1 MDLRQSLLELKSQV
15 EYLASLKKEDVTHI
29 IKSSIYEIENLEVF
43 REEELKELNKVI
55 LTNEAFHNLYFKYN
69 KERLITKGVVYLEEE
84 NDLQFLISL
93 FYFFKQRVPILLKTN
108 TKPKKTWQIQD
119 LGDPLLDFNETR
131 IKTAIF
137 TSSP

>member
-1 MDLRQSLLELKSQV
+1 MDLRQRLLELKSQV

-55 LTNEAFHNLYFKYN
+55 LTNESFHNLYFKYN

-84 NDLQFLISL
+84 NDLEFLISL

-108 TKPKKTWQIQD
+108 TKLQIQS
-119 LGDPLLDFNETR
+119 LDIIQKFLKENNISGNFL
-131 IKTAIF
+131 IKIND
-137 TSSP
+137 

>member
-1 MDLRQSLLELKSQV
+1 MDLRQSLLELKSQD
-15 EYLASLKKEDVTHI
+15 EYLASLNKEDVTHI

-43 REEELKELNKVI
+43 SEEELKELNKVI

-108 TKPKKTWQIQD
+108 TKLQIQS
-119 LGDPLLDFNETR
+119 LDIIQKFLKENNISGNFL
-131 IKTAIF
+131 IKIND
-137 TSSP
+137 

>member
-55 LTNEAFHNLYFKYN
+55 LTNESFHNLYFKYN

-93 FYFFKQRVPILLKTN
+93 FYFFKQRVPILLKMN
-108 TKPKKTWQIQD
+108 TKLQIQS
-119 LGDPLLDFNETR
+119 LDIIQKFLKENNISGHFL
-131 IKTAIF
+131 IKIND
-137 TSSP
+137 

>member
-1 MDLRQSLLELKSQV
+1 MDLRQRLLELKSQV
-15 EYLASLKKEDVTHI
+15 EYLASLKKEDVTHV

-84 NDLQFLISL
+84 NDLEFLVSL

-108 TKPKKTWQIQD
+108 TKLQIQS
-119 LGDPLLDFNETR
+119 LDIIHKFLKENN
-131 IKTAIF
+131 ISGNFLVKIND
-137 TSSP
+137 

>member
-55 LTNEAFHNLYFKYN
+55 LTNESFHNLYFKYN

-84 NDLQFLISL
+84 NDLEFLISL

-108 TKPKKTWQIQD
+108 TKLQIQS
-119 LGDPLLDFNETR
+119 LDIIHKFLKENNISGNFL
-131 IKTAIF
+131 IKIND
-137 TSSP
+137 

>member
-1 MDLRQSLLELKSQV
+1 MDLRQSLLELKSQD
-15 EYLASLKKEDVTHI
+15 EYLASLNKEDVTHI

-55 LTNEAFHNLYFKYN
+55 LTNESFHNLYFKYN

-108 TKPKKTWQIQD
+108 TKLQIQS
-119 LGDPLLDFNETR
+119 LDIIHKFLKENNISGNFL
-131 IKTAIF
+131 IKIND
-137 TSSP
+137 

>member
-1 MDLRQSLLELKSQV
+1 MDLRQSLIELKSQV
-15 EYLASLKKEDVTHI
+15 EYLACLKKEDVTHI

-108 TKPKKTWQIQD
+108 TKLQIQS
-119 LGDPLLDFNETR
+119 LDIIHKFLKENNISGNFL
-131 IKTAIF
+131 IKINV
-137 TSSP
+137 

>member
-1 MDLRQSLLELKSQV
+1 MDLRQSLIELKSQV

-55 LTNEAFHNLYFKYN
+55 LTNESFHNLYFKYN

-108 TKPKKTWQIQD
+108 TKLQIQS
-119 LGDPLLDFNETR
+119 LDIIQKFLKENN
-131 IKTAIF
+131 ISGSFLMKIND
-137 TSSP
+137 

>member
-1 MDLRQSLLELKSQV
+1 MDLRQSLLELKSQD
-15 EYLASLKKEDVTHI
+15 EYLASLNKEDVTHI

-43 REEELKELNKVI
+43 NEEELKELNKVI

-108 TKPKKTWQIQD
+108 TKLQIQSLD
-119 LGDPLLDFNETR
+119 IIQKFLKENNILGNFL
-131 IKTAIF
+131 IKIND
-137 TSSP
+137 

>member
-15 EYLASLKKEDVTHI
+15 EYLASLKKEDITHI

-43 REEELKELNKVI
+43 SEEELKEINKVI

-69 KERLITKGVVYLEEE
+69 KEHLIIKGVVYLEEE

-108 TKPKKTWQIQD
+108 TKLQIQS
-119 LGDPLLDFNETR
+119 LDIIQKF
-131 IKTAIF
+131 IKENNISGTFLIKIND
-137 TSSP
+137 

>member
-1 MDLRQSLLELKSQV
+1 MDLRQSLIELKSQV

-84 NDLQFLISL
+84 NDLEFLISL

-108 TKPKKTWQIQD
+108 TKLQIQS
-119 LGDPLLDFNETR
+119 LDIIHKFLKENNVSGNFL
-131 IKTAIF
+131 IKIND
-137 TSSP
+137 

>member
-1 MDLRQSLLELKSQV
+1 MDLHQSLLELKSQV

-43 REEELKELNKVI
+43 SEEELKELNKVI

-108 TKPKKTWQIQD
+108 TKLQIHS
-119 LGDPLLDFNETR
+119 LDIIQKFLKENNISGNFL
-131 IKTAIF
+131 IKIND
-137 TSSP
+137 

>member
-1 MDLRQSLLELKSQV
+1 MDLRQSLIELKSQV

-55 LTNEAFHNLYFKYN
+55 LTNESFHNLYFKYN

-84 NDLQFLISL
+84 NDLEFLISL

-108 TKPKKTWQIQD
+108 TKLQIQS
-119 LGDPLLDFNETR
+119 LDIIHKFLKENNISENFL
-131 IKTAIF
+131 IKIND
-137 TSSP
+137 

>member
-1 MDLRQSLLELKSQV
+1 MDLRQSLIELKSQV

-108 TKPKKTWQIQD
+108 TKLQIQS
-119 LGDPLLDFNETR
+119 LDVIQKFLKENNISGNFL
-131 IKTAIF
+131 IKIND
-137 TSSP
+137 

>member
-1 MDLRQSLLELKSQV
+1 MDLRQSLLELKSQD
-15 EYLASLKKEDVTHI
+15 EYLASLNKEDVTHI

-43 REEELKELNKVI
+43 NEEELKELNKVI

-93 FYFFKQRVPILLKTN
+93 FYFFKQRAPILLKTN
-108 TKPKKTWQIQD
+108 TKLQIQS
-119 LGDPLLDFNETR
+119 LDIIHKFLKENNISGNFL
-131 IKTAIF
+131 IKIND
-137 TSSP
+137 

>member
-108 TKPKKTWQIQD
+108 TKLQIQS
-119 LGDPLLDFNETR
+119 LDIIHKFLKENNISETFL
-131 IKTAIF
+131 IKIND
-137 TSSP
+137 

>member
-43 REEELKELNKVI
+43 KEEELKELNKVI

-108 TKPKKTWQIQD
+108 TKLQIQS
-119 LGDPLLDFNETR
+119 LDIIHKFLKENNISGNFL
-131 IKTAIF
+131 IKIND
-137 TSSP
+137 

>member
-43 REEELKELNKVI
+43 NEEELKELNKVI
-55 LTNEAFHNLYFKYN
+55 LTNESFHNLYFKYN

-84 NDLQFLISL
+84 NDLEFLISL

-108 TKPKKTWQIQD
+108 TKLQIQS
-119 LGDPLLDFNETR
+119 LDIIHKFLKENNISGNFL
-131 IKTAIF
+131 IKIND
-137 TSSP
+137 

>member
-1 MDLRQSLLELKSQV
+1 MDLRKSLLELKSQV

-43 REEELKELNKVI
+43 SEEELKELNKVI

-108 TKPKKTWQIQD
+108 TKLQIHS
-119 LGDPLLDFNETR
+119 LDIIQKFLKENNISGNFL
-131 IKTAIF
+131 IKIND
-137 TSSP
+137 

>member
-69 KERLITKGVVYLEEE
+69 KEPLITKGVVYLEEE
-84 NDLQFLISL
+84 NDLEFLISL

-108 TKPKKTWQIQD
+108 TKLQIQS
-119 LGDPLLDFNETR
+119 LDIFHKFLKENNISGNFL
-131 IKTAIF
+131 IKIND
-137 TSSP
+137 

>member
-43 REEELKELNKVI
+43 NEEELKELNKVI

-108 TKPKKTWQIQD
+108 TKLQIQS
-119 LGDPLLDFNETR
+119 LDIIQKFLKENN
-131 IKTAIF
+131 ISGNFLININD
-137 TSSP
+137 

>member
-1 MDLRQSLLELKSQV
+1 MDLRQSLIELKSQV

-55 LTNEAFHNLYFKYN
+55 LTNESFHNLYFKYN

-84 NDLQFLISL
+84 NDLEFLISL

-108 TKPKKTWQIQD
+108 TKLQIQS
-119 LGDPLLDFNETR
+119 LDIIHKFLKENNISGNFL
-131 IKTAIF
+131 IKIND
-137 TSSP
+137 

>member
-1 MDLRQSLLELKSQV
+1 MDLRQSLLELKSQD
-15 EYLASLKKEDVTHI
+15 EYLASLNKEDVTHI

-43 REEELKELNKVI
+43 SEEELEELNRVI

-108 TKPKKTWQIQD
+108 TKLQIQS
-119 LGDPLLDFNETR
+119 LDIIQKFLKENN
-131 IKTAIF
+131 ISGSFLMKIND
-137 TSSP
+137 

>member
-1 MDLRQSLLELKSQV
+1 MDLRKSLLELKSQV

-43 REEELKELNKVI
+43 SEEELKELNKVI

-108 TKPKKTWQIQD
+108 TKLQIQS
-119 LGDPLLDFNETR
+119 LDIIQKFLKENNISGNFL
-131 IKTAIF
+131 IKIND
-137 TSSP
+137 

>member
-55 LTNEAFHNLYFKYN
+55 LTNESFHNLYFKYN

-108 TKPKKTWQIQD
+108 TKLQIQS
-119 LGDPLLDFNETR
+119 LDIIHKFLKENNISETFL
-131 IKTAIF
+131 IKIND
-137 TSSP
+137 

>member
-108 TKPKKTWQIQD
+108 TKLQIQS
-119 LGDPLLDFNETR
+119 LDIIQKFLKENNVSGNFL
-131 IKTAIF
+131 IKIND
-137 TSSP
+137 

>member
-43 REEELKELNKVI
+43 KEEELKELNKVI
-55 LTNEAFHNLYFKYN
+55 LTNESFHNLYFKYN

-108 TKPKKTWQIQD
+108 TKLQIQS
-119 LGDPLLDFNETR
+119 LDIIHKFLKENNISGNFL
-131 IKTAIF
+131 IKIND
-137 TSSP
+137 

>member
-43 REEELKELNKVI
+43 KEEELKELNKVI

-84 NDLQFLISL
+84 NDLQFLVSL

-108 TKPKKTWQIQD
+108 TKLQIQSFD
-119 LGDPLLDFNETR
+119 IIQKFLKENNISGSFLMKIND
-131 IKTAIF
+131 
-137 TSSP
+137 